1 MIQKQADILRALAR
15 PASASSDFDLNPGF
29 AGCVMP
35 FRDAGVLVPLI
46 ERPSGVH
53 VVLTK
58 RAVHLAAHPGQ
69 IAFPG
74 GKRDAQDVDI
84 AATALR
90 EAHEETGLSP
100 ELVRVLGH
108 LPVHDTVTGFKV
120 TPTIGWILEPWQVKA
135 DPGEV
140 EEVFEVPLRHVLNLA
155 NFHIQKRIWNG
166 RNRAYYTVPY
176 GPYYIWGATARIL
189 RGFAEQMR
197 VS

>member
-1 MIQKQADILRALAR
+1 MIQQQADILRALAR

-35 FRDAGVLVPLI
+35 VQDAGVLVPLI

-120 TPTIGWILEPWQVKA
+120 TPTIGWILEPWLVKA

>member
-1 MIQKQADILRALAR
+1 MIQQQADILRALAR

-100 ELVRVLGH
+100 ELVRVLGY

-120 TPTIGWILEPWQVKA
+120 TPTIGWILEPWLVKA

-166 RNRAYYTVPY
+166 QNRAYYTVPY